1 MIVLTSSIPPWIKE
15 IAKTC
20 PSILSFQTR
29 RAIFYCTTFDR
40 ARAMMNVLEVK
51 DTIGESSEV
60 SIPRI
65 PKRKITIGRENLLDQ
80 AIGVLNDT
88 SVQISILEVRFK
100 DEVGTGLGPTL
111 EFYSLVS
118 LELQKRELGL
128 WHDTKIDS
136 KEFYF
141 SPHGLYPNSFFTELT
156 QSQQATQLCHFQFLG
171 RLYAKSIIDAHLI
184 DLNLSPIFSYWL
196 LGLENHITPS
206 DFFYVDNFYQ
216 KSVNAYLEF
225 HEKVLVAMD
234 EILGEPERNARIDS
248 LVETYGGSNG
258 SLDLT
263 FIVPGSS
270 EIELKP
276 GGVKVPVTK
285 ENILEYLSALTHWFL
300 VRGVRKQ
307 MGAFIDGFTSI
318 IPLDTLSIFHPT
330 ELGLLTGGR
339 VFAPWTIEEL
349 HHNCRLDHGY
359 THSSTTIGYLFNAM
373 ANFDEEEQRKF
384 LQFVTGTPRLPIGGF
399 SGLTPPLTI
408 VKKQGGANQIP
419 DSYLPSVMTCVNYL
433 KLPEY
438 TSEYIL
444 REKLDT
450 AINEGQKAF
459 HLS

>member
-1 MIVLTSSIPPWIKE
+1 M
-15 IAKTC
+15 
-20 PSILSFQTR
+20 
-29 RAIFYCTTFDR
+29 
-40 ARAMMNVLEVK
+40 
-51 DTIGESSEV
+51 
-60 SIPRI
+60 
-65 PKRKITIGRENLLDQ
+65 
-80 AIGVLNDT
+80 
-88 SVQISILEVRFK
+88 
-100 DEVGTGLGPTL
+100 
-111 EFYSLVS
+111 
-118 LELQKRELGL
+118 
-128 WHDTKIDS
+128 
-136 KEFYF
+136 
-141 SPHGLYPNSFFTELT
+141 
-156 QSQQATQLCHFQFLG
+156 
-171 RLYAKSIIDAHLI
+171 
-184 DLNLSPIFSYWL
+184 
-196 LGLENHITPS
+196 
-206 DFFYVDNFYQ
+206 
-216 KSVNAYLEF
+216 NAYLEF